1 MPVTRWRAPG
11 RWSASPGSLLVL
23 LLFVLFAWRGYKI
36 AERAG
41 DGFGRLLA
49 AGLHLPGL
57 QGDDTRRPAPEDE
70 PRVALHCVVCGAI
83 DRPYV
88 VDATQDGEDAH
99 QCLRCVR
106 EAARFLLRQTFH
118 RNHAS

>member
-1 MPVTRWRAPG
+1 MRAWTEYD
-11 RWSASPGSLLVL
+11 RQL
-23 LLFVLFAWRGYKI
+23 
-36 AERAG
+36 
-41 DGFGRLLA
+41 
-49 AGLHLPGL
+49 
-57 QGDDTRRPAPEDE
+57 DE

-106 EAARFLLRQTFH
+106 EAAERRKALRSALSAWLDGGTD
-118 RNHAS
+118 AA